1 MRTEFEWGAAIKKAA
16 THRVAFFAAS
26 GLKCARSR
34 ASLTGFSRTVVP
46 SNNGDGGNSNDPES
60 MITGTPC

>member
-1 MRTEFEWGAAIKKAA
+1 MGRQAIKKAA

-46 SNNGDGGNSNDPES
+46 SNNGDGGNR
-60 MITGTPC
+60 MIQRA